1 MGGGGGIEWDPVK
14 DLANLANDPVG
25 TIASAIVNIG
35 TGGILG
41 MKDGKLTTGVNLN
54 AANEALGSVTG
65 ANAARKAAFQA
76 KDAADDAITREE
88 NERKRQI
95 QLQEASE
102 RQASLKGAS
111 KRGNLS
117 NTSSVGTGGSNIE
130 QQAALDLLGL

>member
-1 MGGGGGIEWDPVK
+1 MGGGGGLEWDPAK

-25 TIASAIVNIG
+25 TIASAIVNVG

-41 MKDGKLTTGVNLN
+41 MEDGRLTTGVNLN

-76 KDAADDAITREE
+76 QDAVKAAMTKEE
-88 NERKRQI
+88 QERRRQI

-111 KRGNLS
+111 KRRNLS
-117 NTSSVGTGGSNIE
+117 NASSVGTGGSGIE